1 MKYTEEKI
9 DELIEISD
17 ADCVW
22 SMMQDLGLQD
32 ESEYIEKKYFNIG

>member
-9 DELIEISD
+9 DELIEILD
-17 ADCVW
+17 ADRVW

-32 ESEYIEKKYFNIG
+32 EYEYIEKKYFNIG